1 MNYTYILK
9 CADGSL
15 YTGWTNNLQKR
26 LISHNN
32 GTGSKYTS
40 SRRPVELVY
49 FEEHETKHDAMSREV
64 QIKRLTRKQKE
75 ALIQGCDITEI
86 SLLSENNYAILD
98 EHVNERK

>member
-9 CADGSL
+9 CADGSF
-15 YTGWTNNLQKR
+15 YTGWTNDLEKR
-26 LISHNN
+26 LTAHNN

-75 ALIQGCDITEI
+75 ALILGRDVT
-86 SLLSENNYAILD
+86 
-98 EHVNERK
+98 